1 MQGVSVLNNEFVYT
15 KYLKYFLKH
24 DSMIDCNKF
33 SFCNWLGFIVIFFF
47 SQEKSGRPIISAL
60 TDEELIQMENMANR
74 LTTLAEVHTVFLLAL
89 NPSTPIGD

>member
-1 MQGVSVLNNEFVYT
+1 M
-15 KYLKYFLKH
+15 KYFLKH
-24 DSMIDCNKF
+24 DGMIDCNKF
-33 SFCNWLGFIVIFFF
+33 SFCNWLLGFIVIFFF

-74 LTTLAEVHTVFLLAL
+74 LTTLAEVRTVFLLAL

>member
-1 MQGVSVLNNEFVYT
+1 MIDCNKFSFCNWLGFIVL
-15 KYLKYFLKH
+15 H

-74 LTTLAEVHTVFLLAL
+74 LTTLAEVCTVFLLAL